1 MQCPSFSLA
10 QARNIV
16 KKNRKILWIHRLDAK
31 HLATTVKDFLEIP
44 YLNSVERSIHIFIKL
59 KIKKQI
65 QRRFEPIALDLG
77 R

>member
-1 MQCPSFSLA
+1 MPLLQSSTGKKHREKKSKNSLE
-10 QARNIV
+10 
-16 KKNRKILWIHRLDAK
+16 HRLDAK

-44 YLNSVERSIHIFIKL
+44 YLNRVERSIHIVIEL

-65 QRRFEPIALDLG
+65 QKRFEPIALDLG